1 MHSKILFIKPKLKLS
16 NKIAVVG
23 SSNNLS
29 KGNYAS
35 EIDSH
40 DEVVRFNRA
49 PVLGYE
55 HIVGSKTTL
64 RVVNNHVFENKE
76 EIRGYTNQPKD
87 FIKELRGQ
95 RILLYSGSK
104 RPWKQRYK
112 NSHISNKL
120 HKFNYDKLHEIK
132 RCLNFSSDLILTSG
146 EAVSVGLLSAILKK
160 RNIKSIPLLG
170 WQIPI
175 ITDSNHQKA
184 KILNIDKVR
193 IDKYLNDYDVLVVA
207 GFQGVDI
214 DGKITSL
221 GRGGSDTTA
230 VAVAAAVD
238 ADRCDIYTDVDG
250 VYSTDPNLEP
260 KAKKINKLAFEEM
273 LEMSSTGA
281 KVLHTRSVELAMK
294 NNLTLQV
301 LSSITKQ
308 SGTLVVDE
316 NKLIEKEIVSGVSFS
331 NNESKLTL
339 SGIADKPGISATIF
353 GLLANNNINVDM
365 IVQNTSQ
372 DGVTANITFTVPNSE
387 IHNAKKILEENQNL
401 IDFKSIET
409 DSNISKIS
417 VIGMGMMSQSGVAKK
432 MFTTLADNSI
442 NILAI
447 STSEI
452 KISVLINKKFTK
464 IAVKS
469 LHEAYNLGN

>member
-1 MHSKILFIKPKLKLS
+1 MKLIVMKFGGTS
-16 NKIAVVG
+16 VG
-23 SSNNLS
+23 SIDKINNVANIVERQVNDKKLIVVLSAMSGVTNKMQEYIDEIESN
-29 KGNYAS
+29 
-35 EIDSH
+35 EI
-40 DEVVRFNRA
+40 
-49 PVLGYE
+49 
-55 HIVGSKTTL
+55 I
-64 RVVNNHVFENKE
+64 EN
-76 EIRGYTNQPKD
+76 
-87 FIKELRGQ
+87 
-95 RILLYSGSK
+95 
-104 RPWKQRYK
+104 
-112 NSHISNKL
+112 
-120 HKFNYDKLHEIK
+120 
-132 RCLNFSSDLILTSG
+132 DLILTSG

-184 KILNIDKVR
+184 KILNIDKDR
-193 IDKYLNDYDVLVVA
+193 IYKYLNDFDVLVVA
-207 GFQGVDI
+207 GFQGIDI

-401 IDFKSIET
+401 INFKSIES

-432 MFTTLADNSI
+432 MFTTLAHNSI

>member
-1 MHSKILFIKPKLKLS
+1 MKLIVMKFGGTS
-16 NKIAVVG
+16 VG
-23 SSNNLS
+23 SIEKINNVANIVENQLNDKKLIVVLSAMSGVTNKMQEYIDEIESN
-29 KGNYAS
+29 
-35 EIDSH
+35 EI
-40 DEVVRFNRA
+40 
-49 PVLGYE
+49 
-55 HIVGSKTTL
+55 I
-64 RVVNNHVFENKE
+64 EN
-76 EIRGYTNQPKD
+76 
-87 FIKELRGQ
+87 
-95 RILLYSGSK
+95 
-104 RPWKQRYK
+104 
-112 NSHISNKL
+112 
-120 HKFNYDKLHEIK
+120 
-132 RCLNFSSDLILTSG
+132 DLILTSG

-207 GFQGVDI
+207 GFQGIDV

-316 NKLIEKEIVSGVSFS
+316 NKLIEKEIVSGFSYS

-401 IDFKSIET
+401 INFKSIET

-469 LHEAYNLGN
+469 LHEAYNVGN

>member
-1 MHSKILFIKPKLKLS
+1 MKLVVMKFGGTS
-16 NKIAVVG
+16 VG
-23 SSNNLS
+23 SIDKINNVANIVENQLDDKKLIVVLSAMSGVTNKMQEYIDEIGSN
-29 KGNYAS
+29 
-35 EIDSH
+35 EI
-40 DEVVRFNRA
+40 
-49 PVLGYE
+49 
-55 HIVGSKTTL
+55 I
-64 RVVNNHVFENKE
+64 EN
-76 EIRGYTNQPKD
+76 
-87 FIKELRGQ
+87 
-95 RILLYSGSK
+95 
-104 RPWKQRYK
+104 
-112 NSHISNKL
+112 
-120 HKFNYDKLHEIK
+120 
-132 RCLNFSSDLILTSG
+132 DLILTSG

-160 RNIKSIPLLG
+160 RNIKSVPLLG

-175 ITDSNHQKA
+175 ITDNNHQKA
-184 KILNIDKVR
+184 KILNIDKNR
-193 IDKYLNDYDVLVVA
+193 INKYLKDYDVIIVA
-207 GFQGVDI
+207 GFQGVNI
-214 DGKITSL
+214 DGNITSL

-230 VAVAAAVD
+230 VAIAAAVD

-250 VYSTDPNLEP
+250 VYTTDPNLEP

-301 LSSITKQ
+301 LSSITKKD
-308 SGTLVVDE
+308 GTLVVDE
-316 NKLIEKEIVSGVSFS
+316 NKLIEKEIVSGVSYS
-331 NNESKLTL
+331 NNDSKLTL

-372 DGVTANITFTVPNSE
+372 DGVTANITFTVSNSE
-387 IHNAKKILEENQNL
+387 IDNAKKLLDENQKL

-409 DSNISKIS
+409 DTNISKIS

-432 MFTTLADNSI
+432 MFTTLAENSI

-452 KISVLINKKFTK
+452 KISVLIDKKFTK

-469 LHEAYNLGN
+469 LHQAYNLSS

>member
-1 MHSKILFIKPKLKLS
+1 MKLVVMKFGGTS
-16 NKIAVVG
+16 VG
-23 SSNNLS
+23 SIDKINNVANIIEKQLNDKKLIVVLSAMSGVTNKMQEYIDEIESN
-29 KGNYAS
+29 
-35 EIDSH
+35 EI
-40 DEVVRFNRA
+40 
-49 PVLGYE
+49 
-55 HIVGSKTTL
+55 I
-64 RVVNNHVFENKE
+64 EN
-76 EIRGYTNQPKD
+76 
-87 FIKELRGQ
+87 
-95 RILLYSGSK
+95 
-104 RPWKQRYK
+104 
-112 NSHISNKL
+112 
-120 HKFNYDKLHEIK
+120 
-132 RCLNFSSDLILTSG
+132 DLILTSG

-160 RNIKSIPLLG
+160 RNIKSLPLLG

-175 ITDSNHQKA
+175 ITDSNHLKA
-184 KILNIDKVR
+184 KILNIDKNR
-193 IDKYLNDYDVLVVA
+193 IDQFLKDYDVIVVA
-207 GFQGVDI
+207 GFQGVDM
-214 DGKITSL
+214 DGNITSL

-230 VAVAAAVD
+230 VAVAAAID

-250 VYSTDPNLEP
+250 VYTTDPNLEP

-301 LSSITKQ
+301 LSSITKKT
-308 SGTLVVDE
+308 GTFVVDE
-316 NKLIEKEIVSGVSFS
+316 NKLIEKEIVSGVSYS

-372 DGVTANITFTVPNSE
+372 DGVTANITFTVPNDE
-387 IHNAKKILEENQNL
+387 IHNTKKLLEDNQNL

-409 DSNISKIS
+409 DTNISKIS

-432 MFTTLADNSI
+432 MFTTLAENSI

-452 KISVLINKKFTK
+452 KISVLIDKKFTK

-469 LHEAYNLGN
+469 LHEAYNLNK

>member
-1 MHSKILFIKPKLKLS
+1 MKLIVMKFGGTS
-16 NKIAVVG
+16 VG
-23 SSNNLS
+23 SIDKINNVANIVEKQLNDKKLIVVLSAMSGVTNKMQEYIDEIESN
-29 KGNYAS
+29 
-35 EIDSH
+35 EI
-40 DEVVRFNRA
+40 
-49 PVLGYE
+49 
-55 HIVGSKTTL
+55 I
-64 RVVNNHVFENKE
+64 EN
-76 EIRGYTNQPKD
+76 
-87 FIKELRGQ
+87 
-95 RILLYSGSK
+95 
-104 RPWKQRYK
+104 
-112 NSHISNKL
+112 
-120 HKFNYDKLHEIK
+120 
-132 RCLNFSSDLILTSG
+132 DLILTSG

-207 GFQGVDI
+207 GFQGIDI
-214 DGKITSL
+214 DGNITSL

-230 VAVAAAVD
+230 VAIAAAVD

-250 VYSTDPNLEP
+250 VYTTDPNLEP

-372 DGVTANITFTVPNSE
+372 DGITANITFTVPNSE

>member
-1 MHSKILFIKPKLKLS
+1 MKLIVMKFGGTS
-16 NKIAVVG
+16 VG
-23 SSNNLS
+23 SIDKINNVANIVEKQLNDKKLIVVLSAMSGVTNKMQEYIDEIESN
-29 KGNYAS
+29 
-35 EIDSH
+35 EI
-40 DEVVRFNRA
+40 
-49 PVLGYE
+49 
-55 HIVGSKTTL
+55 I
-64 RVVNNHVFENKE
+64 EN
-76 EIRGYTNQPKD
+76 
-87 FIKELRGQ
+87 
-95 RILLYSGSK
+95 
-104 RPWKQRYK
+104 
-112 NSHISNKL
+112 
-120 HKFNYDKLHEIK
+120 
-132 RCLNFSSDLILTSG
+132 DLILTSG

-250 VYSTDPNLEP
+250 VYTTDPNLEP

-316 NKLIEKEIVSGVSFS
+316 NKLIEKEIVSGVSYS

-409 DSNISKIS
+409 DTNISKIS

-452 KISVLINKKFTK
+452 KISVLIDKKFTK

>member
-1 MHSKILFIKPKLKLS
+1 MKFGGTS
-16 NKIAVVG
+16 VG
-23 SSNNLS
+23 SIDKIDNVANIVEKKLHDGKLIVVLS
-29 KGNYAS
+29 AMSG
-35 EIDSH
+35 
-40 DEVVRFNRA
+40 V
-49 PVLGYE
+49 
-55 HIVGSKTTL
+55 
-64 RVVNNHVFENKE
+64 
-76 EIRGYTNQPKD
+76 TNQLQEYID
-87 FIKELRGQ
+87 
-95 RILLYSGSK
+95 
-104 RPWKQRYK
+104 
-112 NSHISNKL
+112 
-120 HKFNYDKLHEIK
+120 EIK
-132 RCLNFSSDLILTSG
+132 SNEIIENDLILTSG

-160 RNIKSIPLLG
+160 RKIKSVPLLG

-193 IDKYLNDYDVLVVA
+193 INQYLKNYDVIVVA

-214 DGKITSL
+214 DGNITSL

-230 VAVAAAVD
+230 VAIAAAVD

-250 VYSTDPNLEP
+250 VYTTDPNLEH
-260 KAKKINKLAFEEM
+260 KARKINKLAFEEM

-308 SGTLVVDE
+308 SGTFVVDE
-316 NKLIEKEIVSGVSFS
+316 NKLIEKEIVSGVSYS

-387 IHNAKKILEENQNL
+387 IYNAKKLLEENQNL
-401 IDFKSIET
+401 INFKSIKT
-409 DSNISKIS
+409 DTNISKIS

-452 KISVLINKKFTK
+452 KISVLIDKKFTK

-469 LHEAYNLGN
+469 LHEAYNLGK